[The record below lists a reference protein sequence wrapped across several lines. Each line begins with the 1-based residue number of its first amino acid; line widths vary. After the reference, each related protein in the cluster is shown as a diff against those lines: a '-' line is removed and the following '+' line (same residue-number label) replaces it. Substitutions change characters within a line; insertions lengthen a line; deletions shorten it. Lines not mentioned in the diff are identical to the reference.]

1 MTNKDPQQAKLEKQ
15 VTQLEQAVKIL
26 AQKISF
32 LERENNRR
40 KMEVNQISSH
50 LRKN

>member
-1 MTNKDPQQAKLEKQ
+1 MNKDPHLAKLEKQ
-15 VTQLEQAVKIL
+15 LATLEMVVKQLSARVQ
-26 AQKISF
+26 F

-40 KMEVNQISSH
+40 KQEVTQIANL

>member
-1 MTNKDPQQAKLEKQ
+1 MNKDPQQAKLEKQ
-15 VTQLEQAVKIL
+15 LATLEMVVKQLSARVQ
-26 AQKISF
+26 F

-40 KMEVNQISSH
+40 KQEVNQIANS

>member
-1 MTNKDPQQAKLEKQ
+1 MNKTPEQIKLDQQIKVLETAIKQ
-15 VTQLEQAVKIL
+15 LSARVQ
-26 AQKISF
+26 F

-40 KMEVNQISSH
+40 KQDVNQIANS

>member
-1 MTNKDPQQAKLEKQ
+1 MTSKDPQQIKLEKQ
-15 VTQLEQAVKIL
+15 VTQLEQVIKVL